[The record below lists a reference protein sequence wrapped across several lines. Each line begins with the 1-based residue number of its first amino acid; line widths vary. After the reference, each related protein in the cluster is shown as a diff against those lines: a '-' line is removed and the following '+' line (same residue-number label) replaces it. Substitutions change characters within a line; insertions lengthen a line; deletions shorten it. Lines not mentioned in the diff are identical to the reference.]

1 MRNRFTLIALLFV
14 CRAQAQWS
22 EGGTP
27 ASFQPEIQSFI
38 SGKAPVIVNVAS
50 VDREALLL
58 EDSKTPGQTRF
69 AAAVEADI
77 TLLKDG
83 QVSELPD
90 GRKLWQCTVRSAG
103 ALGLTLIFD
112 RFYLPAGARFFAY
125 TPEKNKTWGA
135 YTSTSCLPSGKFLI
149 GILPGETAV
158 MECIFPAETT
168 PDIHLNRV
176 DASYDHAAMGAEFD
190 FGESLSCN
198 VNVNCPSGTNWQ
210 QEKKGI
216 ARILMVFQSGEAWCS
231 GTLVANTSGSYE
243 PYFLTAHHCQLLL
256 ANPDFNLWRFDFD
269 YETAGCTNP
278 ATEPPAK
285 SVLGCT
291 RTAFRTETDFMLLKL
306 NSIPASYEVYFNG
319 WDRDNTPTTIAAG
332 SVMIHHPRGD
342 IKKITV
348 ENQASNVFPNT
359 LDWGGIF
366 GISPANSHW
375 RTVPDVGIQEP
386 GSSGSPLFGPDKRIR
401 GQLHGGSV
409 NMNNP
414 CIMTGVYYGRFNQS
428 WDQGSSNTARLKD
441 WLDPGNTGAVTQNGY
456 LRPAV
461 AGFDLGGNVKTHWG
475 VNMPNVTVQLSAPNG
490 TNYMATTDT
499 LGKYLFSDLPAG
511 APYTLFATR
520 DNNDLNGVTTY
531 DLVLASRHILGIE
544 ALSSP
549 WKIIAADANSSNSL
563 TTFDVVET
571 RKVILGV
578 NSTFPANTSWRFF
591 PENTTFANPTNP
603 FTGTFPL
610 QTYSINLQ
618 SDMLNVNFLGVK
630 IGDTNNTADPGQ

>member
-1 MRNRFTLIALLFV
+1 MRNRFTLIAILFV

-22 EGGTP
+22 EGGIP
-27 ASFQPEIQSFI
+27 DSFQPEIRSFI
-38 SGKAPVIVNVAS
+38 SGKSPSTVNVAS
-50 VDREALLL
+50 VDRDALLL

-69 AAAVEADI
+69 AAPVEADI
-77 TLLKDG
+77 SLLKDG
-83 QVSELPD
+83 LISDLPD

-103 ALGLTLIFD
+103 AIGLTLIFD
-112 RFYLPAGARFFAY
+112 RFYLSDDTRFFVY
-125 TPEKNKTWGA
+125 TPDKNRILGA
-135 YTSTSCLPSGKFLI
+135 YTSRSCLPSGKFLI

-158 MECIFPAETT
+158 MECIFPGGKT
-168 PDIHLNRV
+168 PDIHLYRV
-176 DASYDHAAMGAEFD
+176 DASYDSAAPGAEFD

-198 VNVNCPSGTNWQ
+198 VNVNCPAGASWQ

-216 ARILMVFQSGEAWCS
+216 ARILMVFQGGEAWCS

-256 ANPDFNLWRFDFD
+256 ANPQFDLWRFDFD
-269 YETAGCTNP
+269 YETGGCTNP
-278 ATEPPAK
+278 ATEPVAK

-291 RTAFRTETDFMLLKL
+291 RTAFRAETDFMLLKL
-306 NSIPASYEVYFNG
+306 NPVPPSWEVYFNG

-332 SVMIHHPRGD
+332 SVMVHHPRGD

-366 GISPANSHW
+366 GVSPASSHW

-428 WDQGSSNTARLKD
+428 WDQGSSSTARLKE

-461 AGFDLGGNVKTHWG
+461 AGFDLGGQVKTHWG
-475 VNMPNVTVQLSAPNG
+475 VNMPGVKVQVSSAG
-490 TNYMATTDT
+490 GVMLTATTDT
-499 LGKYLFSDLPAG
+499 EGKYLFDNLPAG
-511 APYTLFATR
+511 GPYSVTASR
-520 DNNDLNGVTTY
+520 DTNDLNGVTTY

-549 WKIIAADANSSNSL
+549 WKIIAADANRSNSL
-563 TTFDVVET
+563 TTFDLVET

-578 NSTFPANTSWRFF
+578 STTFPSNTSWRFF

-610 QTYSINLQ
+610 PTMSINLQ
-618 SDMLNVNFLGVK
+618 ADTLNVNFLGLK
-630 IGDTNNTADPGQ
+630 TGDTNDSADPGQ